1 MVEMPALS
9 MRAEISVP
17 ATLDE
22 QRREVDLIW
31 TTGADVERCDW
42 WTGDRYVERLSLDP
56 QHIRLE
62 RLNNGAPLL
71 DSHSA
76 YSVMEMLGACV
87 PGTATMT
94 KSEGRVRVRF
104 SKRPEVDGVWRDVQD
119 GLIRFVS
126 VGYRIYTYEET
137 QPKGNKLP
145 VRLATDWEPMEVSM
159 VPVPADAGAHARGER
174 PKNTNQC
181 RIVTRAEAPSAGPAV
196 TQAEPKK
203 ESNMDPE
210 TRSDYVVEQPEAIAQ
225 PKPAVATEVEEPT
238 EGQRGA
244 AVERARVQG
253 IINACRAGKM
263 PSAFA
268 DKLISDGV
276 SLVDAQ
282 ARVFAEMQTRTAD
295 NDGPRRG
302 PSGVSGVSVESDPTV
317 HERAGIENALLH
329 RLAPEYFKLSDV
341 GKQYRGLSIM
351 DIGGVYLRA
360 RGQRTTNMSK
370 SELAE
375 RMLQRAGL
383 HSTSDFPSLLADVAN
398 KTLRAA
404 YEAAPQ
410 TWRDLAQVV
419 SLTDFKPSRMLQIGD
434 APALDEIL
442 EHGEFTSGTIA
453 EAKETVQLKTYGKIF
468 GITRTALINDDLNAF
483 AQVPA
488 AFGRKAADKQSDLA
502 WAQITSNPTMGDTVA
517 LFHATHGNLSGS
529 ADAISVASIGAGRT
543 AMRLQKG
550 IDGVTPLN
558 LSPTRLIVPAALET
572 LADQFVSTALL
583 ANQSSVVNPFAGR
596 LQVVS
601 EPRLDANSATAWYLA
616 AAQAQAPA
624 LYFVTLDGNEGP
636 DVRQEEGFVMDGL
649 RFRCRLDVA
658 FKAADFRALYKNAT
672 S

>member
-1 MVEMPALS
+1 MPALS
-9 MRAEISVP
+9 LRAELSLP
-17 ATLDE
+17 ATVDNE
-22 QRREVDLIW
+22 SRTVDLIW
-31 TTGADVERCDW
+31 TTGSDVERCDW
-42 WTGDRYVERLSLDP
+42 WTGDRYIERLSLDP
-56 QHIRLE
+56 QHIRLN
-62 RLNNGAPLL
+62 RLNSGAPLL
-71 DSHSA
+71 DSHAA

-94 KSEGRVRVRF
+94 KSEGRVQVRF
-104 SKRPEVDGVWRDVQD
+104 SRRPEVDGVWQDVRD
-119 GLIRFVS
+119 GLVKFVS

-159 VPVPADAGAHARGER
+159 VPVPADAGAHVRGER

-181 RIVTRAEAPSAGPAV
+181 RIVTRAEAAPTGPAV

-203 ESNMDPE
+203 ESVMDPKDE
-210 TRSDYVVEQPEAIAQ
+210 TPSEFLVEQPEALATARVA
-225 PKPAVATEVEEPT
+225 PKPADAEPT
-238 EGQRGA
+238 EGERA
-244 AVERARVQG
+244 ISVERARVQG
-253 IINACRAGKM
+253 IINAGRACKV
-263 PSAFA
+263 PSSFV

-276 SLVDAQ
+276 SLVEGQ
-282 ARVFAEMQTRTAD
+282 SRCLAEMQKRTAD
-295 NDGPRRG
+295 AEPNHRRG
-302 PSGVSGVSVESDPTV
+302 LDISVESDPTV
-317 HERAGIENALLH
+317 HERAGIENAILH
-329 RLAPEYFKLSDV
+329 RMAPQYFKLDDK
-341 GKQYRGLSIM
+341 GRQYRGLSLL

-360 RGQRTTNMSK
+360 RGKRTSDMSK

-375 RMLQRAGL
+375 AMLQRAGL

-410 TWRDLAQVV
+410 TWRELAQTV
-419 SLTDFKPSRMLQIGD
+419 SVSDFKDSRMLQIGD

-453 EAKETVQLKTYGKIF
+453 EAKETFRLKTYGKIF

-488 AFGRKAADKQSDLA
+488 LWGRKAADKQSDLA
-502 WAQITSNPTMGDTVA
+502 WAQITSNPTMGDSVA

-529 ADAISVASIGAGRT
+529 ADAISVASIGAGRA
-543 AMRLQKG
+543 AMKLQKG

-558 LSPTRLIVPAALET
+558 LNPVSLIVPAALET
-572 LADQFVSTALL
+572 LADQFVSTNLL
-583 ANQSSVVNPFAGR
+583 ASQSSAVNPFAGR
-596 LQVVS
+596 LKVIS
-601 EPRLDANSATAWYLA
+601 ESRLDANSATAWYLA
-616 AAQAQAPA
+616 AAQGQAPA

-658 FKAADFRALYKNAT
+658 FKAADYRALYKNAT

>member
-1 MVEMPALS
+1 
-9 MRAEISVP
+9 
-17 ATLDE
+17 
-22 QRREVDLIW
+22 
-31 TTGADVERCDW
+31 
-42 WTGDRYVERLSLDP
+42 
-56 QHIRLE
+56 
-62 RLNNGAPLL
+62 
-71 DSHSA
+71 
-76 YSVMEMLGACV
+76 
-87 PGTATMT
+87 
-94 KSEGRVRVRF
+94 
-104 SKRPEVDGVWRDVQD
+104 
-119 GLIRFVS
+119 
-126 VGYRIYTYEET
+126 
-137 QPKGNKLP
+137 
-145 VRLATDWEPMEVSM
+145 
-159 VPVPADAGAHARGER
+159 
-174 PKNTNQC
+174 
-181 RIVTRAEAPSAGPAV
+181 
-196 TQAEPKK
+196 
-203 ESNMDPE
+203 
-210 TRSDYVVEQPEAIAQ
+210 
-225 PKPAVATEVEEPT
+225 
-238 EGQRGA
+238 
-244 AVERARVQG
+244 
-253 IINACRAGKM
+253 
-263 PSAFA
+263 
-268 DKLISDGV
+268 
-276 SLVDAQ
+276 
-282 ARVFAEMQTRTAD
+282 
-295 NDGPRRG
+295 
-302 PSGVSGVSVESDPTV
+302 V